1 MEYKRFFDKNE
12 MKVCHKD
19 HLKCLI
25 TGKSDYVFLNFYND
39 THRRKCLQI

>member
-12 MKVCHKD
+12 MKVYHKY
-19 HLKCLI
+19 HLKM
-25 TGKSDYVFLNFYND
+25 SDDWKIRLCFLYIYND